1 MKHKVA
7 MSLNNHLL
15 LRQWTMLRLIPRAP
29 RKITASELLSGL
41 EREGFVVTK
50 RTIERDLQ
58 SISAMF
64 PLISDERNRPFGWS
78 WTKDAPT
85 LDLPSLSVSEALTL
99 KLAQDY
105 LVKLMPKSMLESI
118 SGHFLAADKVLNQA
132 SETNQL
138 ANWVDKIATTL
149 PTQSLMTPEI
159 KPGILETIQ
168 EAIIKNK
175 ALEILYTNQSQA
187 LNQYASEAKIHP
199 LGIVLRGQVT
209 YLVCTY
215 DGYTDTRMLSVHR
228 INQATMLDEALKR
241 AEDFKLSAYVNSGAF
256 GFNVA
261 ENIVFKGMFT
271 KESAQHL
278 FETPLNQTQKIE
290 IYEEHYLVTA
300 TIQDSMQFR
309 WWLLSFGKS
318 LDIKAPASLRSWI
331 KDHATTMQ
339 QQYSQD

>member
-1 MKHKVA
+1 MKRKVV
-7 MSLNNHLL
+7 MSSNNQLL
-15 LRQWTMLRLIPRAP
+15 LRQWTMLKLIPRAP
-29 RKITASELLSGL
+29 RKITASELLTGL
-41 EREGFVVTK
+41 SREGFVVTK

-78 WTKDAPT
+78 WTRDAPA

-105 LVKLMPKSMLESI
+105 LIKLMPKSMLESI

-132 SETNQL
+132 AETNQL
-138 ANWVDKIATTL
+138 ASWVDKIATAL

-159 KPGILETIQ
+159 KTGILETIQ
-168 EAIIKNK
+168 DALIKNN

-215 DGYTDTRMLSVHR
+215 DGYADTRMLSIHR
-228 INQATMLDEALKR
+228 INQATMLDEPLKR
-241 AEDFKLSAYVNSGAF
+241 SADFNLTNYVNSGAF
-256 GFNVA
+256 GFNLE
-261 ENIVFKGMFT
+261 ENIFFKGVFT
-271 KESAQHL
+271 KPAAQHL
-278 FETPLNQTQKIE
+278 FETPLNKTQTIE
-290 IYEEHYLVTA
+290 VLEEHYLVSA

-318 LDIKAPASLRSWI
+318 LEIKAPASLRRWI
-331 KDHATTMQ
+331 TDHAIYMQ
-339 QQYSQD
+339 QQYS

>member
-1 MKHKVA
+1 MKPKA
-7 MSLNNHLL
+7 NMPSNNHLL
-15 LRQWTMLRLIPRAP
+15 LRHWTMLRLIPKVP
-29 RKITASELLSGL
+29 KKITASELFSGL
-41 EREGFVVTK
+41 AREGFVVTK

-78 WTKDAPT
+78 WSKDAPA

-132 SETNQL
+132 AEKNQL
-138 ANWVDKIATTL
+138 ANWADKIATAL
-149 PTQSLMTPEI
+149 PTQSLMPPEI

-168 EAIIKNK
+168 EGLIKNK

-199 LGIVLRGQVT
+199 LGIVLRGHVT
-209 YLVCTY
+209 YLVCHY
-215 DGYTDTRMLSVHR
+215 DGYTDIRILSVHR
-228 INQATMLDEALKR
+228 INKAVMLDEELKQ
-241 AEDFKLSAYVNSGAF
+241 AKAFNLSDYVDSGVF
-256 GFNVA
+256 GFNLG
-261 ENIVFKGMFT
+261 ETIIFKGLFN
-271 KESAQHL
+271 KESAHHL
-278 FETPLNQTQKIE
+278 FETPLNQTQVIE
-290 IYEEHYLVTA
+290 VYENHYLISA

-318 LDIKAPASLRSWI
+318 LEIKAPENLRDWI
-331 KDHATTMQ
+331 KEHSAAMNRL
-339 QQYSQD
+339 YSHN